1 MDPWT
6 DEQAG
11 QARGLLTQFNGAD
24 EVCAVL
30 GCEPADLDA
39 LCLGAFGTDFERAS
53 ATFQAQGRAMLRRQQ
68 FALAMEGDRA
78 MLQTLGRQH
87 LGQDPFRDHARARAA
102 QEADEDEGPEVDPLA
117 EFAAAR
123 RPGGLPGA

>member
-1 MDPWT
+1 MWT
-6 DEQAG
+6 EEQAG
-11 QARGLLTQFNGAD
+11 QARGLLTQFNGAA

-30 GCEPADLDA
+30 GCDEGDLDA
-39 LCLGAFGTDFERAS
+39 LCLAAFGADFERSMAM
-53 ATFQAQGRAMLRRQQ
+53 FQAQGRAMLRRQQ

-87 LGQDPFRDHARARAA
+87 LGQDPFKDHARARAA
-102 QEADEDEGPEVDPLA
+102 READEDEGAEVDPLA